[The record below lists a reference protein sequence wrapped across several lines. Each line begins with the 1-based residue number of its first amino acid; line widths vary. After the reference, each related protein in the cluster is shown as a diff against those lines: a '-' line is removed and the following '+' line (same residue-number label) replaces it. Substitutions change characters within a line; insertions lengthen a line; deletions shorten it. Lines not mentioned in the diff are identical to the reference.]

1 MKTPHIIVT
10 IAALIALSAGGCKKY
25 LDAKPDKALV
35 IPSSVSDLQALLD
48 NATVI
53 NNADPGSGEASADN
67 YYVTDA
73 DWATLNTEYLRRLYT
88 WEKDN
93 VIAPTGNDWFNSFRA
108 IYSCNTVLENI
119 DKVNGT
125 GDRYSQNNVK
135 GQALFVRGK
144 AYFQSALIWCKAY
157 NAGTAAQDLGLPLR
171 LKTDF
176 NTTYPRATNAQT
188 FSRILADLTEAAA
201 LLPVTQVTPFRPSK
215 AAAYGLLSRV
225 HLYMGDYQQAGAYA
239 DSCLALKS
247 ELTDFNSLAATAAF
261 PITRLGK
268 EVIYEST
275 MTQPQLINSTKG
287 RIDSLLY
294 RSYASNDLRK
304 TIFFKDNRNGSYSF
318 KGSYEGSGTYFS
330 GISTN
335 EIYLNRAECLA
346 RNGQWADGLKDLN
359 ALLIKRFKNNTFVPV
374 IAANKEEALAK
385 ILTERRKELL
395 MRGLRWMDIKRL
407 NLEGA
412 NIVLSRKLNGGNQ
425 ALLHNDNRYAIA
437 LPENL
442 LQFGLEQNPR

>member
-1 MKTPHIIVT
+1 V
-10 IAALIALSAGGCKKY
+10 LLALSAGGCKKY

-35 IPSSVSDLQALLD
+35 FPSSVSDLQALLD
-48 NATVI
+48 NATII
-53 NNADPGSGEASADN
+53 NNADAGSGEASADN

-119 DKVNGT
+119 DKVAGT
-125 GDRYSQNNVK
+125 GDSDSQNNVK

-157 NAGTAAQDLGLPLR
+157 QAGASAKDAGLPLR
-171 LKTDF
+171 LGTDF
-176 NTTYPRATNAQT
+176 NKVYPRANNEQT
-188 FSRILADLTEAAA
+188 FNRVLEDLTKAAS
-201 LLPVTQVTPFRPSK
+201 LLPMTQVTPFRPSK
-215 AAAYGLLSRV
+215 AAVYGLLSRV
-225 HLYMGDYQQAGAYA
+225 HLYMAHYQQAGAYA
-239 DSCLALKS
+239 DSCLALTRD
-247 ELTDFNSLAATAAF
+247 LIDFNSLSATASF
-261 PITRLGK
+261 PITRLGQ

-294 RSYASNDLRK
+294 RSYANNDLRK

-346 RNGQWADGLKDLN
+346 RTGKWDSGMKDLN
-359 ALLIKRFKNNTFVPV
+359 AVLIKRFKST
-374 IAANKEEALAK
+374 
-385 ILTERRKELL
+385 T
-395 MRGLRWMDIKRL
+395 
-407 NLEGA
+407 
-412 NIVLSRKLNGGNQ
+412 
-425 ALLHNDNRYAIA
+425 
-437 LPENL
+437 
-442 LQFGLEQNPR
+442 